1 MHACQSL
8 GTVDTCPTYD
18 VDLAIFAEIAS
29 ESRAKKAVST
39 AGSCCQAPVR
49 GVAMIEDSQVPD
61 EDSQIWP
68 EFTCEDVHGD
78 SQAMRVLRGLEVQSC
93 VDLHL
98 SEGPQ
103 ASQKDVA
110 QVRMEVLGADLE
122 ASQVPHQGSQVSKV
136 VLGAEGSEV
145 GKEVLETSPGPIE
158 VLVAEGS
165 QVPQEVLEG
174 SQVPQV
180 GAEVS
185 EVPQKVLEGS
195 QVPQEVRGA
204 EGSEVPQKVLQ
215 GTQVPQQEELGA
227 EGSEVPKEVLQG
239 SQVPQEELGAE
250 GSEVPKEVL
259 QGSQVSEEVPGAGKS
274 HVPQEVQAESN
285 QFSHEAHV
293 AVDPEGPKILTEVLP
308 TKGSQVPEEVPGA
321 EASKVPLKLPQAL
334 EAS

>member
-1 MHACQSL
+1 M
-8 GTVDTCPTYD
+8 
-18 VDLAIFAEIAS
+18 DLAIFAEIAS
-29 ESRAKKAVST
+29 ESRAKEAVST

-61 EDSQIWP
+61 EDSQIRP

-122 ASQVPHQGSQVSKV
+122 ASQVPHQGSQVPKV

-215 GTQVPQQEELGA
+215 G
-227 EGSEVPKEVLQG
+227 

-259 QGSQVSEEVPGAGKS
+259 QGSQVSKEVPGAGKS

>member
-1 MHACQSL
+1 MYKFVCIACQSL

-18 VDLAIFAEIAS
+18 VDLAMFAEIAS
-29 ESRAKKAVST
+29 ESRAEEAVST

-49 GVAMIEDSQVPD
+49 GAAMIEDSQVPD
-61 EDSQIWP
+61 EDSQIRPP

-78 SQAMRVLRGLEVQSC
+78 SQAPRVLRGLEVQLPRAKSC
-93 VDLHL
+93 VDL
-98 SEGPQ
+98 EGPQ

-110 QVRMEVLGADLE
+110 QV
-122 ASQVPHQGSQVSKV
+122 
-136 VLGAEGSEV
+136 
-145 GKEVLETSPGPIE
+145 
-158 VLVAEGS
+158 AEGS
-165 QVPQEVLEG
+165 QVPQKRLEG

-195 QVPQEVRGA
+195 QVPQEVLGA
-204 EGSEVPQKVLQ
+204 EGSEVPQKVL
-215 GTQVPQQEELGA
+215 E
-227 EGSEVPKEVLQG
+227 G

-250 GSEVPKEVL
+250 GSEVPNKVL
-259 QGSQVSEEVPGAGKS
+259 QGSQVPKEVPGAGKS

-285 QFSHEAHV
+285 QFSQEAHV